1 MSAPKKSTVVTG
13 TASNNAKKS
22 GSFKSYEGV
31 FLFDKTNYM
40 IMIAGVLVIALG
52 FILMAGGKSPNPN
65 EFHPETLY
73 SPIRV
78 TVAPGLILI
87 GFIIQFFAILRKP
100 KTVSE

>member
-1 MSAPKKSTVVTG
+1 
-13 TASNNAKKS
+13 
-22 GSFKSYEGV
+22 
-31 FLFDKTNYM
+31 
-40 IMIAGVLVIALG
+40 
-52 FILMAGGKSPNPN
+52 MAGGKSPNPN